1 VKENAKGAKN
11 KRKKSD
17 EDPGLLPDIRG
28 ELHRFSSIITWKVV
42 GKKKIPEPKE
52 GLDEEFD
59 KSKLRIEEVK
69 ANLNDYLDEV

>member
-11 KRKKSD
+11 KRKKSN
-17 EDPGLLPDIRG
+17 EDRLLPDFRG